1 MIYYINTPYNYRQR
15 RFYTPNYGKLDVVE
29 VDTSINESMMDST
42 SPSRQ
47 ESSKKGQFLE
57 NDEPVSL
64 YGNGLTMTEFD
75 PILNKQLR
83 SQSQVQAQAQ
93 RTSES
98 SKGASADVAVRAST
112 VNSNV
117 EQINS

>member
-1 MIYYINTPYNYRQR
+1 MNYYINTPYNYRQR
-15 RFYTPNYGKLDVVE
+15 RYYTPNYGKLDVVE

-47 ESSKKGQFLE
+47 EASKKGEYLN
-57 NDEPVSL
+57 NDEPVTL

-83 SQSQVQAQAQ
+83 SQSQAQAQ
-93 RTSES
+93 RASES
-98 SKGASADVAVRAST
+98 SKGASADVVAAAAT